1 MARRPVE
8 EDAVSLFPFLSVL
21 ACVIGTLTLMIM
33 ALALSQM
40 DTEEVSGAEDHEAVK
55 RELEEVQEEIKQL
68 VDKVGNLDE
77 TTRELS
83 ESRQQKDKLETE
95 LVQLADTMPEEPET
109 VDLAPRLADLKTLE
123 AELAEIEKQIVP
135 MDEEL
140 KKRTAPP
147 EEAVVMIRPGGSGV
161 DIEPTFVECRA
172 DSIVLYESDPP
183 KRIPKSEIATNTVY
197 LDLLDHIAANKKRS
211 IIFLIRDDAIG
222 TYSAARNVARGKY
235 ARNGKLPVIGHGQ
248 LDLSMFE
255 S

>member
-1 MARRPVE
+1 MARRPDE

-33 ALALSQM
+33 AMALSQM
-40 DTEEVSGAEDHEAVK
+40 DTKEVSNAEAHEATK
-55 RELEEVQEEIKQL
+55 RKLEEVQQEIKQL
-68 VDKVGNLDE
+68 TAKVGTLDQSM
-77 TTRELS
+77 RALDDARRKKNELTV
-83 ESRQQKDKLETE
+83 KLME
-95 LVQLADTMPEEPET
+95 LAEKMPEEHES
-109 VDLAPRLADLKTLE
+109 VDMTPRLADLEKLE
-123 AELAEIEKQIVP
+123 AELAEIEKQLAP
-135 MDEEL
+135 KEEEL

-172 DSIVLYESDPP
+172 DSIVIYGSNRP
-183 KRIPKSEIATNTVY
+183 KRIPKSEIASNTVF
-197 LDLLDHIAANKKRS
+197 LKLLNRTAANKKRS
-211 IIFLIRDDAIG
+211 VIFLIRDDGIG
-222 TYSAARNVARGKY
+222 TYYAARNVARGRY